1 MKQLLSKRLT
11 QVLSLVLSAIFLQSL
26 LRHLSSSYNYYM
38 SIFWGNI
45 LLPSTVVSVLGLVVS
60 IGVFVATVIVKNP
73 RIAPRLMNHI
83 DLSVLLFSVYF
94 MILIDV
100 IAILHYVSAVIVV
113 ALTLVT
119 VFVAAYVF
127 EEVYFR
133 IRTQESKNVW
143 RSFFENNRK
152 QLPIV
157 VTMILLLLPAVI
169 YFVFSGIV
177 IFNGA
182 VMHLNGAGLSS
193 DLAYR
198 VASNLPFAVIMAIYF
213 VLLTN
218 IVTYLE
224 NQAEYNDAIVA
235 DKIKAEQFKA
245 ELITNMSHDMKTPL
259 TSVINYVD
267 LLGKL
272 PIEDAHFQE
281 YTDVLQRKTNR
292 LKQLIQDLLDASKVG
307 TGNVEIT
314 LQTLNLNEL
323 LGQMVGEF
331 EEDYSENQLTL
342 VYKEPSE
349 ALAILA
355 DGPNLYRVMEN
366 LLGNSLKYSMPNTR
380 VFLQVEEGSEDVTI
394 DLHNTSKYPLELTSE
409 ALTEQFMRGD
419 QSRHTEGSGLGLYI
433 AKNLVELMGGTFKLS
448 VKGDLFQVQL
458 SFPKSSK

>member
-1 MKQLLSKRLT
+1 
-11 QVLSLVLSAIFLQSL
+11 
-26 LRHLSSSYNYYM
+26 M

-45 LLPSTVVSVLGLVVS
+45 LLPSTIISVLGLVVS
-60 IGVFVATVIVKNP
+60 ISVFVATVIVKNP
-73 RIAPRLMNHI
+73 RTTPRLLKRVDM
-83 DLSVLLFSVYF
+83 SLLVFGAYF
-94 MILIDV
+94 MVLIDI
-100 IAILHYVSAVIVV
+100 IAIMHYVSAVIVV
-113 ALTLVT
+113 ALTFVT
-119 VFVAAYVF
+119 VFIVGYVL

-133 IRTQESKNVW
+133 IRTHESRNVW
-143 RSFFENNRK
+143 RSFFENGRK
-152 QLPIV
+152 QLSIV
-157 VTMILLLLPAVI
+157 VTMILLVLPAVI
-169 YFVFSGIV
+169 YFVFSGIA

-198 VASNLPFAVIMAIYF
+198 VASNLPLAVIMAIYF
-213 VLLTN
+213 VLLTT

-224 NQAEYNDAIVA
+224 NQADYNDAIVA

-267 LLGKL
+267 LLRKL

-331 EEDYSENQLTL
+331 EDDYSDNQLTL
-342 VYKEPSE
+342 VYKESSE
-349 ALAILA
+349 ALSILA

-380 VFLQVEEGSEDVTI
+380 VFLQIEEGPEDVTI

-458 SFPKSSK
+458 SFPKSSI